1 MAKLSEKWRKWR
13 TISAALLV
21 LTGVGAP
28 TAAVLLGV
36 GDIVVQQVDEAK
48 ADKEKADE

>member
-1 MAKLSEKWRKWR
+1 MGQLTNKWRKWR
-13 TISAALLV
+13 SVGAALLV

-36 GDIVVQQVDEAK
+36 GDIVVQQVDERAEQ
-48 ADKEKADE
+48 EKANE

>member
-1 MAKLSEKWRKWR
+1 MGKIVNKWRKWR
-13 TISAALLV
+13 SIGAALLV

-36 GDIVVQQVDEAK
+36 GDIVVQQVDEHQSE
-48 ADKEKADE
+48 KENADE